1 MYFFI
6 TVKLRLRK
14 RKCPFFQQCK
24 RSLDI
29 QVPIF
34 LSSVYIV
41 CNTNQTVRTSIY
53 VVGGQ
58 VKTNH
63 LHNYSLGVFLKK
75 MSNSYEGNK
84 LDTSYPILSS
94 FKTFLFF
101 KTIFLTLFSVFFLYN
116 IKQPI
121 TANNRCQ

>member
-1 MYFFI
+1 MVGGLLMYFFI

-75 MSNSYEGNK
+75 CRILTKEINQ
-84 LDTSYPILSS
+84 THPILYYQVSRH
-94 FKTFLFF
+94 FYFF
-101 KTIFLTLFSVFFLYN
+101 KSIFLTLFSVFF
-116 IKQPI
+116 
-121 TANNRCQ
+121 